1 MVGVH
6 RSLVQSKDLEPTF
19 KEDAKGPSDDELNR
33 RLQQILRQ
41 IPSKVGPKFERLAKA
56 IASKNKEAL
65 AKAVGISA
73 FDLGITP
80 EIAAARDRNI
90 RLVEDAARAYAQQV
104 REIFDD
110 PDAQNLR
117 VEELKAKLLERA
129 DVSKSRAE
137 LIARDQILKL
147 NGRITQIRQQMAGVQ
162 SYVWSTSKDERVRES
177 HQELE
182 GETFSWSAPPSVGHP
197 GEDFQCRC
205 IALPLIPGIDD

>member
-80 EIAAARDRNI
+80 EI
-90 RLVEDAARAYAQQV
+90 AARAYAQQV